1 VVVHKGLRSVPLIA
15 AELAVFS
22 HTPLPVILG
31 WSLQELFFWHS
42 EVSELAGA

>member
-1 VVVHKGLRSVPLIA
+1 LRRVPLIA
-15 AELAVFS
+15 AEFAAFS

-42 EVSELAGA
+42 EFCDLAGA